1 MMFDM
6 QKEYSFNFQ
15 ILQDW
20 KLLSSADISLA
31 DKAFEAMDK
40 AYAPYSKFK
49 VGVALLLENGEVI
62 QGNNQENIA
71 YPSGLCA
78 ERVALFYAGAQ
89 FPNVAVN
96 TICIVAKGDL
106 MPINQLLSPC
116 GACRQVMLE
125 SENRQNKPIRI
136 ILVNQDNRTMCIDSV
151 QNLLPFGFGTFQ

>member
-1 MMFDM
+1 M
-6 QKEYSFNFQ
+6 QKEYSFKFQ
-15 ILQDW
+15 LYPNLESLPTI
-20 KLLSSADISLA
+20 DISIVN
-31 DKAFEAMDK
+31 KAFEAMEK

-49 VGVALLLENGEVI
+49 VGAALLLEDGQII

-78 ERVALFYAGAQ
+78 ERIALFHANAK
-89 FPNVAVN
+89 FPEIAVEL
-96 TICIVAKGDL
+96 ICIVAKGDL
-106 MPINQLLSPC
+106 MPISQLISPC

-151 QNLLPFGFGTFQ
+151 QNLLPFGFGIFQ

>member
-1 MMFDM
+1 M
-6 QKEYSFNFQ
+6 QKEYSFKFKLYPNWES
-15 ILQDW
+15 LQTV
-20 KLLSSADISLA
+20 DISVVN
-31 DKAFEAMDK
+31 KAFEAMEK

-49 VGVALLLENGEVI
+49 VGAALLLEDGQII

-78 ERVALFYAGAQ
+78 ERVALFHAGAQ
-89 FPNVAVN
+89 FPGITVDL
-96 TICIVAKGDL
+96 ICIVAKGDL
-106 MPINQLLSPC
+106 MPISQLLSPC

>member
-1 MMFDM
+1 M
-6 QKEYSFNFQ
+6 QKEYSFKFQ
-15 ILQDW
+15 LYPNWESLQTI
-20 KLLSSADISLA
+20 DISVVN
-31 DKAFEAMDK
+31 KAFEAMEK

-49 VGVALLLENGEVI
+49 VGAALLLEDGQII

-78 ERVALFYAGAQ
+78 ERVALFHAGAQ
-89 FPNVAVN
+89 FPGIAVDL
-96 TICIVAKGDL
+96 ICIVAKGDL
-106 MPINQLLSPC
+106 MPISQLLSPC

-151 QNLLPFGFGTFQ
+151 QNLLPFGFGIFQ

>member
-1 MMFDM
+1 V
-6 QKEYSFNFQ
+6 QKEYSFKFQ
-15 ILQDW
+15 LYPNWESLQTVD
-20 KLLSSADISLA
+20 KSVVN
-31 DKAFEAMDK
+31 KAFEAMEK

-49 VGVALLLENGEVI
+49 VGAALLLEDGQII

-78 ERVALFYAGAQ
+78 ERVALFHAGAQ
-89 FPNVAVN
+89 FPGITVDL
-96 TICIVAKGDL
+96 ICIVAKGDL
-106 MPINQLLSPC
+106 MPISQLLSPC

-151 QNLLPFGFGTFQ
+151 KNLLPFGFGTFQK

>member
-1 MMFDM
+1 V
-6 QKEYSFNFQ
+6 QKEYSFKFQ
-15 ILQDW
+15 LYPNWESLQTVD
-20 KLLSSADISLA
+20 KSVVN
-31 DKAFEAMDK
+31 KAFEAMEK

-49 VGVALLLENGEVI
+49 VGAALLLEDGQII

-89 FPNVAVN
+89 FPGIAVDL
-96 TICIVAKGDL
+96 ICIVAKGDL
-106 MPINQLLSPC
+106 MPISQLLSPC

-151 QNLLPFGFGTFQ
+151 QNLLPFGFGTFE

>member
-1 MMFDM
+1 M
-6 QKEYSFNFQ
+6 QKEYSFKFQ
-15 ILQDW
+15 LYPNLESLPTI
-20 KLLSSADISLA
+20 DISVVS
-31 DKAFEAMDK
+31 KAFEAMEK

-49 VGVALLLENGEVI
+49 VGAALLLEDGQII

-78 ERVALFYAGAQ
+78 ERIALFHANAQ
-89 FPNVAVN
+89 FPEIAVEL
-96 TICIVAKGDL
+96 ICIVAKGDL
-106 MPINQLLSPC
+106 MPISQLISPC

>member
-1 MMFDM
+1 M
-6 QKEYSFNFQ
+6 QKEYSFKFQ
-15 ILQDW
+15 LYPNLESLPKI
-20 KLLSSADISLA
+20 DISVVN
-31 DKAFEAMDK
+31 KAFEAMEK

-49 VGVALLLENGEVI
+49 VGAALLLEDGQII

-78 ERVALFYAGAQ
+78 ERIALFHANAQ
-89 FPNVAVN
+89 FPEIAVEL
-96 TICIVAKGDL
+96 ICIVAKGDL
-106 MPINQLLSPC
+106 MPISQLISPC

-151 QNLLPFGFGTFQ
+151 QNLLPFGFGIFQ

>member
-1 MMFDM
+1 M
-6 QKEYSFNFQ
+6 QKEYSFKFQ
-15 ILQDW
+15 LYPNWDSLQTR
-20 KLLSSADISLA
+20 DISVVN
-31 DKAFEAMDK
+31 KAFEAMEK

-49 VGVALLLENGEVI
+49 VGAALLLEDGQII

-78 ERVALFYAGAQ
+78 ERIALFHANAQ
-89 FPNVAVN
+89 FPEIAVEL
-96 TICIVAKGDL
+96 ICIVAKGDL
-106 MPINQLLSPC
+106 MPISQLISPC

-151 QNLLPFGFGTFQ
+151 QNLLPFGFGTFQK